1 VERRRAEELQ
11 KKHPKRWRYNE
22 KILGKGKV
30 RETRQNG
37 AAKHVITN

>member
-22 KILGKGKV
+22 KILGKV

-37 AAKHVITN
+37 LRQNMS

>member
-22 KILGKGKV
+22 KILGKV

-37 AAKHVITN
+37 ATKHVITN